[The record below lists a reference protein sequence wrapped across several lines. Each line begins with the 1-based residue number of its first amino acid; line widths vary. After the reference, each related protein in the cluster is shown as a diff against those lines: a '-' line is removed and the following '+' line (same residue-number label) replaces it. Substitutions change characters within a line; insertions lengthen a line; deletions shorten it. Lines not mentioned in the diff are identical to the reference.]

1 MPRLRLDTLR
11 DMPTVTLAESSPGV
25 DPTIASTS
33 PVVVAVAHNKGG
45 VGKTTS
51 TLIIARHLSQR
62 LRVELVDMDET
73 RYLREAVY
81 ALSRRRDASVSPR
94 LWLREAEPRE
104 SSCVLVDSPP
114 ARGPHARAALKM
126 ADYVLIPA
134 PPEPMGVL
142 AMQLMFDVV
151 DEVRADRQ
159 EGNPFL
165 QILGVVPT
173 MYDRRWPEH
182 TGWLRQMEDACG
194 ERGARIFPPIPRKQS
209 IMLMSMA
216 GQDYAPVADAIAEV
230 VRRQSVRAS

>member
-1 MPRLRLDTLR
+1 
-11 DMPTVTLAESSPGV
+11 MPTVTLAESSHSV
-25 DPTIASTS
+25 DPTIGSPS

-81 ALSRRRDASVSPR
+81 ALSRRGDASVSSR
-94 LWLREAEPRE
+94 VWLRGAEPRE
-104 SSCVLVDSPP
+104 SSCVLVASPP

-151 DEVRADRQ
+151 DEVRADRP
-159 EGNPFL
+159 EGK
-165 QILGVVPT
+165 
-173 MYDRRWPEH
+173 
-182 TGWLRQMEDACG
+182 
-194 ERGARIFPPIPRKQS
+194 IPSCSYWASCPRCTTV
-209 IMLMSMA
+209 A
-216 GQDYAPVADAIAEV
+216 GQ
-230 VRRQSVRAS
+230 ST

>member
-1 MPRLRLDTLR
+1 
-11 DMPTVTLAESSPGV
+11 MPTVTLAESSHSV
-25 DPTIASTS
+25 DPTIGSPS

-81 ALSRRRDASVSPR
+81 ALSRRGDASVSSR
-94 LWLREAEPRE
+94 VWLRGAEPRE
-104 SSCVLVDSPP
+104 SSCVLVASPP

-142 AMQLMFDVV
+142 AMQLFAVV
-151 DEVRADRQ
+151 DEVRADVQ
-159 EGNPFL
+159 KGNPFL
-165 QILGVVPT
+165 QMLGGV
-173 MYDRRWPEH
+173 
-182 TGWLRQMEDACG
+182 A
-194 ERGARIFPPIPRKQS
+194 
-209 IMLMSMA
+209 A
-216 GQDYAPVADAIAEV
+216 GQSTPAGF
-230 VRRQSVRAS
+230 VRWRRPAASGV

>member
-1 MPRLRLDTLR
+1 ML
-11 DMPTVTLAESSPGV
+11 TVTRAEGGPRV
-25 DPTIASTS
+25 DPTIASPP

-62 LRVELVDMDET
+62 LSVELVDMDET

-81 ALSRRRDASVSPR
+81 ALSRRGDANVNPR
-94 LWLREAEPRE
+94 LWLRESEPRAA
-104 SSCVLVDSPP
+104 SCVLVDSPP

-151 DEVRADRQ
+151 DEVRA
-159 EGNPFL
+159 G
-165 QILGVVPT
+165 I
-173 MYDRRWPEH
+173 
-182 TGWLRQMEDACG
+182 
-194 ERGARIFPPIPRKQS
+194 RK
-209 IMLMSMA
+209 
-216 GQDYAPVADAIAEV
+216 AISSCRYWA
-230 VRRQSVRAS
+230 